1 MKPRKFATFTS
12 LLWLLLGTA
21 TVVVGIFIFTGNTT
35 FTYSGSSI
43 KSHLVLVY
51 IGLGILFVLQAISVF
66 KARIYSLFIPT
77 ILLIFSVVAMAEEIS
92 GIFGSNIPTY
102 KYLIMYVFIFVVCAL
117 TIGSICVSRKECAKI
132 HT

>member
-1 MKPRKFATFTS
+1 MVAF
-12 LLWLLLGTA
+12 GTA
-21 TVVVGIFIFTGNTT
+21 AVVVGIFIFTGNTT

-51 IGLGILFVLQAISVF
+51 IGLGILFVFQAISAF
-66 KARIYSLFIPT
+66 KAKIYALFIPT
-77 ILLIFSVVAMAEEIS
+77 ILLIFSVVAMAEEIA
-92 GIFGSNIPTY
+92 GIFGSNIATY

-117 TIGSICVSRKECAKI
+117 TIWSICASRKECAKI